1 MSRAPIYSD
10 KMALLVRFH
19 WIVVPFSFIY
29 SLVSAYIAFEPGVYI
44 MAANGLLLLIN
55 PAYLKH

>member
-19 WIVVPFSFIY
+19 WIVVLFSFIY

-55 PAYLKH
+55 LAYLKH